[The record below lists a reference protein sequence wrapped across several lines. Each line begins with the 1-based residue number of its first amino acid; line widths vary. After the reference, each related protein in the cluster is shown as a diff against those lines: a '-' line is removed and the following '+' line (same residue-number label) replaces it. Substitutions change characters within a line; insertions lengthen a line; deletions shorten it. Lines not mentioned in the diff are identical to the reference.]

1 MLTQIINGTILT
13 PQGWVKEGSVLISDN
28 KILEVTNNSLA
39 IIGAKVIDAKGMYIL
54 PGFVAMNIYGGGGH
68 DFKECTQEAF
78 RTITETHLKYGATTI
93 FPTLHCSPA
102 NVIYKAIEV
111 CEELMKEEGSQIMGL
126 HIVGPY
132 INPKMAGSHKVKN
145 PDRDEYTAI
154 VNSTDCIKRWDSSPE
169 LPGALQFAT
178 FLQSRGIVA
187 AITHTLAEYDEI
199 KAAYEAGYTHAANFY
214 NSMIGFHKRQ
224 EYKFEG
230 TIESVYLMDN
240 MTIGVIADGKHLPH
254 TILRL
259 AYKLKGVERT
269 SLVTDALKYAGSNVQ
284 PGPDSPIV
292 IDDGVCKTRDL
303 SSLAG
308 SIATMDVLVRTCVKK
323 AAIPLE
329 DAVRMASETPAKVM
343 GVYDTKGSLERGKDA
358 DIVIMDKDLAIKA
371 VWSMGNFVEQANS
384 MF

>member
-13 PQGWVKEGSVLISDN
+13 PQGWIKEGSVLISDN

-39 IIGAKVIDAKGMYIL
+39 IIGAKVLDAKGMYIL

-68 DFKECTQEAF
+68 DFKECTKEAF

-93 FPTLHCSPA
+93 FPTLSTSPA
-102 NVIYKAIEV
+102 ATIYKAIET
-111 CEELMKEEGSQIMGL
+111 CEELMKEGGSQIKGL
-126 HIVGPY
+126 HLAGPY
-132 INPKMAGSHKVKN
+132 INPKMAGRHKVKN

-154 VNSTDCIKRWDSSPE
+154 INSTNCIKRWDSSPE
-169 LPGALQFAT
+169 LPGALEFAS
-178 FLQSRGIVA
+178 FLKSKGVGA
-187 AITHTLAEYDEI
+187 AITHTLAEYNEI
-199 KAAYEAGYTHAANFY
+199 KAAYQAGYSHAANFY

-230 TIESVYLMDN
+230 TIESVYLMEN

-269 SLVTDALKYAGSNVQ
+269 ALVTDALKYAGSDIQ
-284 PGPDSPIV
+284 PDPDSPIV
-292 IDDGVCKTRDL
+292 IDDGVCKTKDL

-308 SIATMDVLVRTCVKK
+308 SIATMDVLIRTCVKK

-329 DAVRMASETPAKVM
+329 DAVRMASETPSKIM

-358 DIVIMDKDLAIKA
+358 DIVVMDKNLAVKA
-371 VWSMGNFVEQANS
+371 VWSMGNFIEQANS
-384 MF
+384 IF